1 MHDLKCISMMKIAE
15 GNIVLLAISGILA
28 SFKGIAVSIC
38 INLNEKNCDL
48 KDPVRFSEWQWL
60 SLKTY
65 SCSPSLRPCG
75 SGPGLGSSQGQPS
88 LSCELLLG
96 TCCATAQYLIST
108 CIFLTTSCSWQSS
121 CHALDALE
129 ITMMSPCQHGC
140 WIWLHS
146 LGLTWGGQRQHQ
158 VGLWLV
164 HPDFWQGAN

>member
-15 GNIVLLAISGILA
+15 GNIVLLSISGILA

-38 INLNEKNCDL
+38 INLNEKT
-48 KDPVRFSEWQWL
+48 VI
-60 SLKTY
+60 
-65 SCSPSLRPCG
+65 LRTLWDFQSGNGWVWRPTVVPPP

-121 CHALDALE
+121 CHAFDALE

-146 LGLTWGGQRQHQ
+146 LGLTWGGPRQHQ